1 MADVLA
7 VLKQGMATEI
17 WGKRFYEEAVARTA
31 SDDGKA
37 VFQSL
42 VDEEG
47 KHLDILRGEY
57 AAVTGSAIWVT
68 PEQAIQMA
76 ASVDPLSIFPKA
88 DTAEQ
93 LIPDEATDEQAL
105 ELAMEFEKRGYKLYS
120 DAAEAAETLAEKA
133 VWEWLAK
140 AEDEHYTFIQKTYD
154 YIRTNGVW
162 YFDDQEKPFFE
173 G

>member
-17 WGKRFYEEAVARTA
+17 WGQRFYEQAVARTA

-42 VDEEG
+42 VDEESM
-47 KHLDILRGEY
+47 HLDILRGEY

-68 PEQAIQMA
+68 RDEATAMA
-76 ASVDPLSIFPKA
+76 GSVDPLAIFPKA
-88 DTAEQ
+88 DATEQ
-93 LIPDEATDEQAL
+93 LIPEGTSDEQAL
-105 ELAMEFEKRGYKLYS
+105 QLAMDFEMRGYKLYS
-120 DAAEAAETLAEKA
+120 AAAEAAETLAEKA

-140 AEDEHYTFIQKTYD
+140 AENDHYAFLQKTYD
-154 YIRTNGVW
+154 YMRTNGVW
-162 YFDDQEKPFFE
+162 YFDDLEKPFFE